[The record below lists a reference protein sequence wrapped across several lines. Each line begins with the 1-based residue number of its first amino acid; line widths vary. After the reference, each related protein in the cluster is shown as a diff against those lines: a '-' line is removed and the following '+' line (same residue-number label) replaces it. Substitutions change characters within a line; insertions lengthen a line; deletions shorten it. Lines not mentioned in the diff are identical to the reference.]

1 MKRLTAGRGVDMV
14 LDPVGIAQE
23 SALRCLAHRGK
34 LLIAGFAGGGM
45 PAYAANHAVQIKG
58 MKFNPSKIS
67 VAVGDTITFRNA
79 GGLHNVVSD
88 AAGFRCATSC
98 NGSGGN
104 VSTSNWVATV
114 TFNTPGE
121 FDFYCDA
128 HGGPNFGMSGSVTVE
143 GATNPPPPLTPG
155 YTGTWYDPAQSGHGI
170 FVEILPG
177 NQMLAFWFTFSP
189 EGQQAWFGGVGPIVG
204 NSAVIPA
211 VRTTGTRFI
220 PNFNA
225 AETTRGQ
232 WGTMTITLT
241 DCSNGRVDFNSTLG
255 FGTGSM
261 TLKRLSLPAGLDCP
275 PPATASA
282 RIDDAK

>member
-1 MKRLTAGRGVDMV
+1 MNTVSRLPKLALAALATVVGGTA
-14 LDPVGIAQE
+14 I
-23 SALRCLAHRGK
+23 
-34 LLIAGFAGGGM
+34 
-45 PAYAANHAVQIKG
+45 AANHNV
-58 MKFNPSKIS
+58 S
-67 VAVGDTITFRNA
+67 VGSAGLTFSPANLTIAAGDTITFRNA

-143 GATNPPPPLTPG
+143 GASNPPPPLTPG
-155 YTGTWYDPAQSGHGI
+155 YTGTWYDPAQSGQGI

-189 EGQQAWFGGVGPIVG
+189 EGQQAWFGGVGPIEG
-204 NSAVIPA
+204 NRAVIPA

-220 PNFNA
+220 PNFNP

-255 FGTGSM
+255 FGSGSM
-261 TLKRLSLPAGLDCP
+261 ILKRLSLPAGLECP
-275 PPATASA
+275 PPATATA